1 MASGLGGLLAIS
13 VAIAN
18 VLLPER
24 LGLLLA
30 ALASFAL
37 LYLTFHLSLGES
49 ASSAHYLQAGVLGAL
64 CFAAA
69 LLIRLLVRRQQSSE
83 RLAHRHAATA
93 ADLQALNAL
102 ILEHMHSGI
111 LVVGAQQA
119 LLANPASLAL
129 LGQTELLGR
138 RLGDCCPALL
148 ERLQQWSRNPTLQPQ
163 PLQAHAAGPLLQ
175 PSFVPLRAEGEGS
188 LLVFLEDV
196 SQLAQQA
203 QQLKLAALGR
213 LAAGIAHEIRNPL
226 GAISHAAQLLQE
238 AEQLA
243 PADRRLTQIV
253 LDHAR
258 RMNLIVENVLQL
270 SRRRPAEP
278 QLLDLRYWLHRFVAE
293 TQETLGPDAGLH
305 LAARATSLQTRGDP
319 QQLLQVL
326 NNLVQNGLRHST
338 QRARARPALA
348 GPVPRR
354 AERAA
359 GPRNGRRRRRHPAGV
374 AGNSCSSPSSP
385 PGPRARAWACTS
397 PASCAKATAP
407 ASTICPARTVPAFAS
422 PSPTPEYQLSMLQ
435 RALIVDDEPDIRE
448 LLEITLARMQLE
460 TRSARNLAEACAV
473 AGPRAL
479 RPVPDRH
486 APARRQRPGPGTAHP
501 AAVSAPAGGW

>member
-1 MASGLGGLLAIS
+1 MLLAGDLHDALLPQLQPALLQGGAWAYLAGNLVIALLVQRPDRPWPLFALALADLACLSLLLYAAGGVASGLGGLLAIS

-30 ALASFAL
+30 ALASLAL
-37 LYLTFHLSLGES
+37 LYLTFHLSLGQS

-111 LVVGAQQA
+111 LVVGAQQQV

-148 ERLQQWSRNPTLQPQ
+148 ERLQQWSRNPTLQPP

-175 PSFVPLRAEGEGS
+175 PGFVALRQQGEGS
-188 LLVFLEDV
+188 LLVLLDDV

-293 TQETLGPDAGLH
+293 TQETLGPDARLH
-305 LAARATSLQTRGDP
+305 LATPATSLQTRCDP

-326 NNLVQNGLRHST
+326 NNLVQNGLRHSAQRHGRGQLWLELRRDARSGLPALEIRDDGDGIPAELQEQLFEPFFTTGT
-338 QRARARPALA
+338 QGTGLGLYLARELCESNRARLDHL
-348 GPVPRR
+348 PR
-354 AERAA
+354 ED
-359 GPRNGRRRRRHPAGV
+359 G
-374 AGNSCSSPSSP
+374 
-385 PGPRARAWACTS
+385 ACF
-397 PASCAKATAP
+397 
-407 ASTICPARTVPAFAS
+407 R
-422 PSPTPEYQLSMLQ
+422 
-435 RALIVDDEPDIRE
+435 
-448 LLEITLARMQLE
+448 ITF
-460 TRSARNLAEACAV
+460 
-473 AGPRAL
+473 
-479 RPVPDRH
+479 
-486 APARRQRPGPGTAHP
+486 AHP
-501 AAVSAPAGGW
+501 DSTS